1 MTAKEMIK
9 WYAEYKGY
17 TLATNKKDAIQRRI
31 LGYLYIDLGQGIIT
45 RNTIQEI
52 KAIKGLEEFKK
63 LISEESLITS
73 NGLGEF
79 SACKTT
85 FERRNHK

>member
-17 TLATNKKDAIQRRI
+17 TLATNRKDEIQRRI
-31 LGYLYIDLGQGIIT
+31 LAYLYIDLGQGIIT
-45 RNTIQEI
+45 RNAIQEL

-63 LISEESLITS
+63 LISEEPLLIS
-73 NGLGEF
+73 NGLGAF
-79 SACKTT
+79 IDCKTT
-85 FERRNHK
+85 FERRDNR